1 MRRRHFITFFGA
13 VTLLPFT
20 AGAQQRE
27 RARRVAVLRGVA
39 NDAEGQ
45 TGTSALRRRLQELG
59 WTEGRTIEFEVRWAT
74 GDAELGRVY
83 AAELVRLAPDV
94 ILAES
99 TLTCEALRKETRTIP
114 IVFVGLSDPVGSGL
128 ISNLAR
134 PEANLTGISGFEYSM
149 GGKWLELLKEISPE
163 IRQIAMV
170 FNPDTAPIVKNYIPF
185 AQEAATRLSVTLS
198 AEGVRNAQALDRA
211 IAALAGTGSGLM
223 VMPDTFTM
231 AHRKRIIDLAERH
244 RLPATY
250 PWRAF
255 AASGGLLVYGPDP
268 DNSFV
273 HAATY
278 IDRIL
283 RGASPADLPVEVPT
297 NFNLTI
303 NLKTANA
310 LGLTVPPSLL
320 ARADEVIE

>member
-99 TLTCEALRKETRTIP
+99 TLTCEALRKETPCRCSKTYP
-114 IVFVGLSDPVGSGL
+114 ITEDAHP
-128 ISNLAR
+128 R
-134 PEANLTGISGFEYSM
+134 P
-149 GGKWLELLKEISPE
+149 
-163 IRQIAMV
+163 RQSAMLG
-170 FNPDTAPIVKNYIPF
+170 N
-185 AQEAATRLSVTLS
+185 LSV
-198 AEGVRNAQALDRA
+198 
-211 IAALAGTGSGLM
+211 
-223 VMPDTFTM
+223 
-231 AHRKRIIDLAERH
+231 
-244 RLPATY
+244 
-250 PWRAF
+250 
-255 AASGGLLVYGPDP
+255 
-268 DNSFV
+268 
-273 HAATY
+273 
-278 IDRIL
+278 
-283 RGASPADLPVEVPT
+283 
-297 NFNLTI
+297 
-303 NLKTANA
+303 
-310 LGLTVPPSLL
+310 LGIRSQ
-320 ARADEVIE
+320 